1 MSVLSRY
8 LLRQNLY
15 LMGICLCLG
24 IAIYLLSDLF
34 ERLDDFL
41 EAGRGL
47 KIMLVYFGV
56 KIPLIISQI
65 LPAVF
70 LVAMLVQLSAMRTNR
85 ELLALRAGGIS
96 FRAIIS
102 FFVIYSLFWSGGQL
116 FVSQYLGVKG
126 LEYSKR
132 IWAEDVR
139 GKDYTKKTI
148 HKLWLRERSDILYID
163 SVQPATGRGSDLRIY
178 TLAQDR
184 RSVAQFIRANTFEA
198 KEGNWTLYDVLIV
211 DPVRFTSERKP
222 TLNLNLGEAFK
233 SFELADSGNN
243 PAQLPLWELGQAIQ
257 QLEVTGSNVEGLR
270 TIWHGKLSYAFSI
283 TIMALLALA
292 IITFERNVY
301 LNLTAGLVATFLFY
315 GFFVIGSSAGE
326 MGFLPPIAGAWLGN
340 IVFILGAMV
349 RLFWRSMASSTR

>member
-1 MSVLSRY
+1 MSILSRY

-15 LMGICLCLG
+15 LMSICLCLG

-47 KIMLVYFGV
+47 KIMLVYFLV

-70 LVAMLVQLSAMRTNR
+70 LVAMLVQLSAMRSNR
-85 ELLALRAGGIS
+85 ELLALRAGGVS
-96 FRAIIS
+96 FRAIIT
-102 FFVIYSLFWSGGQL
+102 FFLIYSLIWSAGQL
-116 FVSQYLGVKG
+116 FISQYLGVRG

-132 IWAEDVR
+132 IWAEEVR
-139 GKDYTKKTI
+139 GKEYSTKAI
-148 HKLWLRERSDILYID
+148 RQLWLREENNIIFID
-163 SVQPATGRGSDLRIY
+163 TVQPSTGKGQDLSIY

-184 RSVAQFIRANTFEA
+184 RSVVQFIKAQAFEA
-198 KEGNWTLYDVLIV
+198 SEGQWELKNVTLI
-211 DPVRFTSERKP
+211 DPVRFTSEYKP
-222 TLNLNLGEAFK
+222 TLNISLGEAFK
-233 SFELADSGNN
+233 SFTLAESRNN
-243 PAQLPLWELGQAIQ
+243 PAQLPLWELGRAIH

-283 TIMALLALA
+283 TIMAFLALA
-292 IITFERNVY
+292 IITFEHNVY

-315 GFFVIGSSAGE
+315 GLFVLGSSAGE
-326 MGFLPPIAGAWLGN
+326 MGFLPPVAGAWLGN
-340 IVFILGAMV
+340 TLFVLGAV
-349 RLFWRSMASSTR
+349 ARLFWRSIARSAS

>member
-15 LMGICLCLG
+15 LMSICLCLG
-24 IAIYLLSDLF
+24 IAVYLLSDLF

-47 KIMLVYFGV
+47 KIMLVYFLV

-70 LVAMLVQLSAMRTNR
+70 LVAMLVQLSAMRSNR

-96 FRAIIS
+96 YKAIIS
-102 FFVIYSLFWSGGQL
+102 FFLVYSLFWSGGQL
-116 FVSQYLGVKG
+116 FISQYLGVKG

-139 GKDYTKKTI
+139 GKEYVTKTI
-148 HKLWLRERSDILYID
+148 HKLWLRENNDILHID
-163 SVQPATGRGSDLRIY
+163 TVQPASGKGRNLSIY

-184 RSVAQFIRANTFEA
+184 RSVVQFINAKTFEA
-198 KEGNWTLYDVLIV
+198 KEGNWVLNDVTII
-211 DPVRFTSERKP
+211 DPIRFTSEYKP
-222 TLNLNLGEAFK
+222 TLKLSLGEAFK
-233 SFELADSGNN
+233 SFTLAESRNN
-243 PAQLPLWELGQAIQ
+243 PAQLPLWELGRAIH

-292 IITFERNVY
+292 IITFEHNVY

-315 GFFVIGSSAGE
+315 GFFVLGSSAGE

-340 IVFILGAMV
+340 AVFILGATT
-349 RLFWRSMASSTR
+349 RLFWRSIAKSTH